1 VVQSWHDRFED
12 FAYRHACSHPH
23 EQQIA
28 CLSFTCAGILERHP
42 DLRVVFLE
50 SGCGWIAWWL
60 ERLDEHME
68 EWAHATTPPPLLPSE
83 YFARQCFIS
92 TEPNE
97 HTLPAVV
104 SLIGAENIVF
114 ASDYPHPDAIFPGAV
129 RALTE
134 RTDLDPTAIAS
145 ILDTN
150 ARRCFGL

>member
-1 VVQSWHDRFED
+1 
-12 FAYRHACSHPH
+12 
-23 EQQIA
+23 
-28 CLSFTCAGILERHP
+28 
-42 DLRVVFLE
+42 
-50 SGCGWIAWWL
+50 
-60 ERLDEHME
+60 
-68 EWAHATTPPPLLPSE
+68 LLPSE

-104 SLIGAENIVF
+104 SLMGPDTIVF

-129 RALTE
+129 RALSE
-134 RTDLDPTAIAS
+134 RADLDAGAIAA

>member
-1 VVQSWHDRFED
+1 M
-12 FAYRHACSHPH
+12 
-23 EQQIA
+23 
-28 CLSFTCAGILERHP
+28 
-42 DLRVVFLE
+42 VFLE

-68 EWAHATTPPPLLPSE
+68 EWEHATTPPPRLPSE

-104 SLIGAENIVF
+104 SLLGADNIVF

-129 RALTE
+129 RALSE
-134 RTDLDPTAIAS
+134 RTDVDAATITA

-150 ARRCFGL
+150 PRRCFGL